1 MVQWM
6 TTDEEKNWPDF
17 WPSISEKTILED
29 GDDWWE
35 KDVEKNKMGKKV
47 TYAPNSR
54 GLDTLEKKTLLKFVA
69 RLMALE
75 MEMWEN

>member
-1 MVQWM
+1 MR
-6 TTDEEKNWPDF
+6 ERGGK
-17 WPSISEKTILED
+17 
-29 GDDWWE
+29 
-35 KDVEKNKMGKKV
+35 KDKMGKKV

-75 MEMWEN
+75 MEM